1 VAYGSSIFYKGFRR
15 GHARMK
21 KCLFFIPIIV
31 LLLQITLLSAHGQ
44 VISPADIVDRYSEA
58 IVLIASVKDGKEVEL
73 GSGFIIASDG
83 IIITGLHILIGAY
96 PAIVKTKTGD
106 VYDDIS
112 VIDFNT
118 RQDIAVIKIK
128 GFDLPFVRIGNSNE
142 VRIGDKVLLIGKAND
157 SKQIL
162 ADGLVVQ
169 ILESING
176 YSLFQLSIPSAA
188 SLSGS
193 PVFNYRGD
201 VIGITT
207 QPDQTGHELSCS
219 IPINYARGMANGPTK
234 FSLQELERTVMA
246 SGSLTEVNER
256 RTDRAE
262 IIQELHKH
270 VVTLLTASDH
280 ITYGFYVTSERSSK
294 KLYKEAYPIDQR
306 IYSAI
311 RSLKSLHQDLSKM
324 DYLPIDYREIR
335 DVLSIAAT
343 SSYEA
348 ANRTREA
355 LERRTIKSSVLGS
368 TMNYASPDWNRALAG
383 VGEIDQI
390 VADSLD
396 ETWVTGF
403 IEKVSDDNPELDS
416 ELLPFLVEV
425 YEDKG
430 KKKEQLNAEDKLH
443 GDLGITTW
451 KSLRSPTVLVVKKN
465 GPAYI
470 AKIKRGDIILGAD
483 DGMEFRTN
491 LDYTTF
497 QKATRPGETHIYR
510 ISRDGQVLRISVK
523 LD

>member
-1 VAYGSSIFYKGFRR
+1 
-15 GHARMK
+15 MK
-21 KCLFFIPIIV
+21 KCLFILPVIV
-31 LLLQITLLSAHGQ
+31 LLLQITLLSAYGQ
-44 VISPADIVDRYSEA
+44 VISPADIVDRYTEA

-73 GSGFIIASDG
+73 GNGFIIASDG
-83 IIITGLHILIGAY
+83 IIITSLHILIEAY
-96 PAIVKTKTGD
+96 PTIVKTKKGD
-106 VYDDIS
+106 VYDDIT
-112 VIDFNT
+112 VIDYNT

-142 VRIGDKVLLIGKAND
+142 VRIGDKVLLIGND
-157 SKQIL
+157 PKQIL

-169 ILESING
+169 ILDSKNG
-176 YSLFQLSIPSAA
+176 YSLFQLSIPRAA
-188 SLSGS
+188 SVNGS

-207 QPDQTGHELSCS
+207 QPDQTGQELSCS
-219 IPINYARGMANGPTK
+219 IPINYARGMVNGPAK
-234 FSLQELERTVMA
+234 FSLQDLERTVAA
-246 SGSLTEVNER
+246 SGSVTEMNEKR
-256 RTDRAE
+256 KDRAE

-280 ITYGFYVTSERSSK
+280 ITLGFYITSERSSK
-294 KLYKEAYPIDQR
+294 GLYKEAYPIDQR
-306 IYSAI
+306 IYSA
-311 RSLKSLHQDLSKM
+311 RSSLKNLHQDLNKM
-324 DYLPIDYREIR
+324 DYLPNDYREIR
-335 DVLSIAAT
+335 DVLLVAAS

-348 ANRTREA
+348 ANRIREA

-368 TMNYASPDWNRALAG
+368 TMNYASPDWSRALAG

-390 VADSLD
+390 IVENIDKTL
-396 ETWVTGF
+396 VTGF
-403 IEKVSDDNPELDS
+403 IERVRDDNPELES
-416 ELLPFLVEV
+416 ELIPYLLEV

-430 KKKEQLNAEDKLH
+430 KKNEQLNAEDKLH
-443 GDLGITTW
+443 GDLGITIW
-451 KSLRSPTVLVVKKN
+451 KSVRIPTVLVVKKN
-465 GPAYI
+465 GPAYLS
-470 AKIKRGDIILGAD
+470 KIKRGDIILSAD